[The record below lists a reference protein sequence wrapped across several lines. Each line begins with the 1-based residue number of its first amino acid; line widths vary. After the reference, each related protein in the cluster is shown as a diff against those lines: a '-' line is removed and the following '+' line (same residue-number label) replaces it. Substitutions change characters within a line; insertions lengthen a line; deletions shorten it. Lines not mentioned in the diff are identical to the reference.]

1 MAAIRFLVD
10 LEVQDVDALH
20 QSAEDLRLRHLER
33 LLAAPSYGVGAPD
46 RQEDL
51 KMDRN
56 GHKRWQLGR
65 RATKNKVLQIF
76 AGTLSN
82 PVTLSNELNE
92 KRVA

>member
-1 MAAIRFLVD
+1 
-10 LEVQDVDALH
+10 
-20 QSAEDLRLRHLER
+20 
-33 LLAAPSYGVGAPD
+33 
-46 RQEDL
+46 
-51 KMDRN
+51 MDRN